1 MFEQK
6 ITAENNIGQKKDS
19 WGITNVLPR
28 HKCLCVYI
36 SLSTLP
42 HTHEQNT
49 VKFKKVLAYIYFK
62 HFKLGET
69 HYSIT
74 IGYTPIYDSCK

>member
-6 ITAENNIGQKKDS
+6 ITAENNIGQKKDN

-49 VKFKKVLAYIYFK
+49 VK
-62 HFKLGET
+62 
-69 HYSIT
+69 
-74 IGYTPIYDSCK
+74 